1 MRKNQQGAS
10 YIAILIAIIGFA
22 FLAKIAIAVWG
33 PYWDDRIVDS
43 QIVELL
49 QSSPANTAPS
59 KFSSQMSQRL
69 DMNNVRDLKFD
80 EIAQVTNVEGLQVK
94 KEYEIRK
101 PFLLNIDLVLKFE
114 KSFDQRSTQT
124 K

>member
-1 MRKNQQGAS
+1 MRKHQQGAS

-22 FLAKIAIAVWG
+22 FLAKIAIAVWS

-49 QSSPANTAPS
+49 QSSPPNTAPS

-80 EIAQVTNVEGLQVK
+80 EIAKVVNVDGLEVK

-114 KSFDQRSTQT
+114 KSFDQRSVQT